1 MKDIEVD
8 ESWKTESD
16 FRTLKEANE
25 ILKDKKRVEK
35 VKAYAKK
42 SMSQTQEVLD
52 SKYLKSIGVGR

>member
-1 MKDIEVD
+1 MKDID

-52 SKYLKSIGVGR
+52 SKYLKSIGVGRN

>member
-1 MKDIEVD
+1 MKDKVD
-8 ESWKTESD
+8 ESWQTESD

>member
-1 MKDIEVD
+1 MKDVEVD

-35 VKAYAKK
+35 VKAYAKE

>member
-35 VKAYAKK
+35 VKAYAKE